1 MKNIL
6 IIILIAFTI
15 SLSAQGRKTH
25 KVVAGETIESIAKQY
40 LVTPFDIYAL
50 NPDDT
55 KANFKTGLVLIIPV
69 SKVKNQPIKE
79 EIQELIGY
87 KVHKVRRKETLFS
100 ISQKYKVS
108 IEDIKKANRSLYSE
122 NLRKGDKIQIP
133 EFKTI
138 ISKQTLNN
146 TVKKYTVL
154 PKEGKWRIAYK
165 FGITVAELEALNPLM
180 SDVIQPGDVLNVPN
194 ILDDDEKPTET
205 AYSYYEVLPKE
216 GFYRL
221 KVKLGLTQEQLE
233 TLNPELKETGLKLG
247 MVLKIPSGTDASS
260 AKSVVET
267 THLEK
272 NITNFKTKKV
282 ALIMPFKLNTI
293 DVNAVEATKS
303 KIRDEMLLSVV
314 LDFHAGTLMA
324 IDYAKHLGIS
334 THLKVFDTRY
344 QAATTRNILTDNDFS
359 DYDAV
364 IGAVETES
372 IDRIATALKQY
383 RVPLIVP
390 LSKPREVYNNVFQTI
405 PEDKLLR
412 KTMID
417 FIKSDSFIW
426 CNLFFEYSLIEI
438 K

>member
-138 ISKQTLNN
+138 ISNPTLNN

-154 PKEGKWRIAYK
+154 PKEGKWRIAYQY
-165 FGITVAELEALNPLM
+165 GITVQELEDLNPDM
-180 SDVIQPGDVLNVPN
+180 SAVLQPGEIINVPN
-194 ILDDDEKPTET
+194 LEVEEVKTIDEK
-205 AYSYYEVLPKE
+205 YSYYTVLKSE

-221 KVKLGLTQEQLE
+221 K
-233 TLNPELKETGLKLG
+233 LKTGL
-247 MVLKIPSGTDASS
+247 
-260 AKSVVET
+260 E
-267 THLEK
+267 H
-272 NITNFKTKKV
+272 
-282 ALIMPFKLNTI
+282 
-293 DVNAVEATKS
+293 
-303 KIRDEMLLSVV
+303 
-314 LDFHAGTLMA
+314 
-324 IDYAKHLGIS
+324 
-334 THLKVFDTRY
+334 
-344 QAATTRNILTDNDFS
+344 
-359 DYDAV
+359 
-364 IGAVETES
+364 
-372 IDRIATALKQY
+372 
-383 RVPLIVP
+383 
-390 LSKPREVYNNVFQTI
+390 
-405 PEDKLLR
+405 LLR
-412 KTMID
+412 
-417 FIKSDSFIW
+417 FNF
-426 CNLFFEYSLIEI
+426 
-438 K
+438 